1 MYNIGRMPGFEP
13 EVLRHTSQLAI
24 VLHCLSGQDAAAG
37 GGAGQH
43 HVHRSAQHQDKTQPQ
58 GSQRQG
64 IADKKGVT
72 GTRDLTTFN
81 SPSAVCLQRLLMRSS
96 GITSAVLRIRILL

>member
-64 IADKKGVT
+64 IAD
-72 GTRDLTTFN
+72 
-81 SPSAVCLQRLLMRSS
+81 
-96 GITSAVLRIRILL
+96 